1 MVPSADEPR
10 YFGCAVPKKLVPK
23 ATDRIRI
30 KRLMREA
37 YRLNQHTIH
46 TPSNHSQI
54 WMLLYLSK
62 EMPKFEVI
70 EEKLKQI
77 ISRFNEEE
85 KSKP

>member
-1 MVPSADEPR
+1 MPVANEPR

-37 YRLNQHTIH
+37 YRLNQHTVQAS
-46 TPSNHSQI
+46 PNSSQI

-62 EMPKFEVI
+62 EIPKFEEI
-70 EEKLKQI
+70 EEKLKQL